1 MTHLWKN
8 FAVALLV
15 TLLVIGG
22 LAWFVSRMLVTPPPK
37 RIMTSAFQMD
47 LAEGWSCY
55 QEGTTW
61 TCEPGEPGEQK
72 AVVAVFAMKYRGPED
87 TPKAYAEY
95 LRTPKSLTTRDGGTQ
110 LSTVKYV
117 KVSRIGGYD
126 WTDALHLGSEIGG
139 YYTHYLAAVT
149 SHLSILVSFTAYEDD
164 FDKYN
169 PELEQMIGSLLV
181 YQRPL
186 DASSPESGPSRT
198 GEGTAR

>member
-1 MTHLWKN
+1 MIHLWKN

-22 LAWFVSRMLVTPPPK
+22 LAWFVSRLLVTPPPK

-126 WTDALHLGSEIGG
+126 WTDALHLGPRS
-139 YYTHYLAAVT
+139 AAIT
-149 SHLSILVSFTAYEDD
+149 RTISRRSRHTCPSSF
-164 FDKYN
+164 
-169 PELEQMIGSLLV
+169 
-181 YQRPL
+181 
-186 DASSPESGPSRT
+186 PSRPT
-198 GEGTAR
+198 KTISTNIIPSSNK